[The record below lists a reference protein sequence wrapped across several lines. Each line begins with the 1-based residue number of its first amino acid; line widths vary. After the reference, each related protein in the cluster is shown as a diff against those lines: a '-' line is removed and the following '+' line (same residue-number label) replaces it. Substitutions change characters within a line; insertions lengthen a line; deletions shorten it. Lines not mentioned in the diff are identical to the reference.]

1 MTLKNKFFIQI
12 SYKKYTIGYVIRC
25 NYLKNEKYGWRFNN
39 MSSILALNK
48 IIGDFVWGWPM
59 LIMLLGTGLF
69 LGIRTKFVVVRKF
82 GYVLKNTL
90 LKMFDKNSGGEG
102 EISAFQA
109 VSTALAATVG
119 TGNIA
124 GVALAIAVGGP
135 GAVFWMWLS
144 AVLGMSTKF
153 AEVILAVTYRVKEKD
168 SHTYSGGP
176 MYYIERGLGQ
186 KWLAKIF
193 ALFGALA
200 SLGTGNM
207 TQSNSI
213 AQSLN
218 AAFNVDMKVVGIVLT
233 VLTAVVVLGGIKRI
247 GQVTEKFVPLMAAF
261 YIVGAIAI
269 LFINASEI
277 PHAFGLIFGS
287 AFSGHAAV
295 GGFAGSTLMLALRNG
310 VARGVFTNEAG
321 LGSAPI
327 AHAAATTDHPVR
339 QGLWGVFEVFVDTLV
354 ICTMT
359 ALVILVSGQWTSGLQ
374 GAALTTKAFQ
384 SGFSGGQY
392 IVSIGLTLF
401 AFSTILGWSYYGEK
415 CTQYLFGEQF
425 VKVYRLIYIPLVF
438 VGSIGGLQAIW
449 AISDTVNGLMA
460 LPNLVGL
467 LFLSGVIIAMVKDF
481 FKDPDRIRKTE
492 EEYLAVVPEKFKPK
506 DLK

>member
-1 MTLKNKFFIQI
+1 
-12 SYKKYTIGYVIRC
+12 
-25 NYLKNEKYGWRFNN
+25 
-39 MSSILALNK
+39 MSSILAINK
-48 IIGDFVWGWPM
+48 AIGDFVWGWPM

-69 LGIRTKFVVVRKF
+69 LGFRTRFIVIRKF
-82 GYVLKNTL
+82 GYILKNTVM
-90 LKMFDKNSGGEG
+90 KMFSKNSGGEG

-144 AVLGMSTKF
+144 AILGMSTKF
-153 AEVILAVTYRVKEKD
+153 SEVILAVTYRTRDKK
-168 SHTYSGGP
+168 TNAYSGGP

-186 KWLAKIF
+186 KWLAKLF

-200 SLGTGNM
+200 ALGTGNM

-218 AAFNVDMKVVGIVLT
+218 TACNIDMKVVGIVLT
-233 VLTAVVVLGGIKRI
+233 VLTAIVILGGIKRI

-269 LFINASEI
+269 LCINAGQI
-277 PHAFGLIFGS
+277 PNAFGLIFGS
-287 AFSGHAAV
+287 AFTGHAAA
-295 GGFAGSTLMLALRNG
+295 GGFAGSTLMMALRNG

-359 ALVILVSGQWTSGLQ
+359 ALVILVSGEWTSGLQ

-384 SGFSGGQY
+384 SGFKGGHY

-415 CTQYLFGEQF
+415 CTEYLLGEKF
-425 VKVYRLIYIPLVF
+425 VKIYRLIYIPLVF

-467 LFLSGVIIAMVKDF
+467 LFLSGVIVSLVKDF
-481 FKDPDRIRKTE
+481 FKDPDRIRQN
-492 EEYLAVVPEKFKPK
+492 EEYMEAIPDKYKPR
-506 DLK
+506 DVE